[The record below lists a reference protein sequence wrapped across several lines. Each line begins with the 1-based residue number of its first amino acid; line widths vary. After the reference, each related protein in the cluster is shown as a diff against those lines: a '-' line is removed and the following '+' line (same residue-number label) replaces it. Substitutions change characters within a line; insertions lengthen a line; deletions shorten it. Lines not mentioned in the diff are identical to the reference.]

1 MTDRPLFLPPF
12 STAPRGTWWIRQRL
26 TTARRRHPNR
36 RRATRT
42 SLPSR
47 FCPSACCASCRPA
60 KSGTNRST
68 ISFGAPPAASS
79 RSERWSAPAPS
90 RTLAAAPAR
99 PGSGAARC
107 SATACSF
114 NSPMRIW
121 TIAMTWRR
129 SPNGATRRTP
139 DVATEGP
146 ALARRRGAGRT
157 TGAQGHLLPPFS
169 TGQVAAWWI
178 RRGPCPPVGA
188 TLTEGERYGQES
200 RTRAAHASH

>member
-1 MTDRPLFLPPF
+1 MDKSPIALLPFRFLRILPASKERHEPIDDF
-12 STAPRGTWWIRQRL
+12 IRRTPGSL
-26 TTARRRHPNR
+26 VTL
-36 RRATRT
+36 RALER
-42 SLPSR
+42 
-47 FCPSACCASCRPA
+47 A
-60 KSGTNRST
+60 
-68 ISFGAPPAASS
+68 GAIENTP
-79 RSERWSAPAPS
+79 
-90 RTLAAAPAR
+90 AAPAR

-114 NSPMRIW
+114 NSPMRSW
-121 TIAMTWRR
+121 TISMTWRR
-129 SPNGATRRTP
+129 PPNGATRRTP

-146 ALARRRGAGRT
+146 ALARRRGAGGT